1 MDKKINAEAFETFA
15 VKVLKLT
22 SEDLASLYNEA
33 GELTDFSL
41 IERKDAERISKFTSD
56 KTNQYNRGLKEG
68 AQKLEKELKEKYEID
83 SDLIGVELFDHIV
96 ETKVAEVQKA
106 DPGEVLKHPEV
117 IKALNE
123 KDKAL
128 RAKDKEWQQ
137 KLTDKEKEINKA
149 NLFNKVKAKA
159 LAEFDN
165 LKPILPENANKA
177 QALKEVLL
185 NEISRFNYQEDGD
198 NFIILKDDGTALKNE
213 HGYDVTFQDHI
224 KGHAE
229 KYFDFKV
236 AEDRS
241 SAGLTETEK
250 LKQQSAKV
258 RKPKDK
264 DDYVSMMKDNT
275 LTPKDRIAIM
285 NLAKEAKI
293 V

>member
-22 SEDLASLYNEA
+22 PEDLAGLYNEA

-41 IERKDAERISKFTSD
+41 IERKDAERISKFSSD

-96 ETKVAEVQKA
+96 ETKVAEVKSA
-106 DPGEVLKHPEV
+106 KPEEVLKQDK
-117 IKALNE
+117 KALEKEWQDKLNAKTE
-123 KDKAL
+123 EINQSILLGEVEASAWADFDSFNVVLSDPKKDKAL
-128 RAKDKEWQQ
+128 KDVYIAEVKKRKHLKDKDGFSILGEDG
-137 KLTDKEKEINKA
+137 KTVLTD
-149 NLFNKVKAKA
+149 
-159 LAEFDN
+159 
-165 LKPILPENANKA
+165 
-177 QALKEVLL
+177 
-185 NEISRFNYQEDGD
+185 
-198 NFIILKDDGTALKNE
+198 E
-213 HGYDVTFQDHI
+213 HGYPVSFTDSNRSI
-224 KGHAE
+224 AA